1 MQAAIGVAQMDKIDK
16 FLKVKRKNAD
26 YYNHLIKRIKKIK
39 GPVEKDNVKNSY
51 WMYGIRI
58 GKNFGLSRDKVREK
72 LLDKGID
79 TRDFFMPMNEQP
91 FFKHLQRGEKFPVSK
106 KLSETGLYLP
116 SGINLKKKEIL
127 YICGTLGGY
136 QK

>member
-1 MQAAIGVAQMDKIDK
+1 
-16 FLKVKRKNAD
+16 
-26 YYNHLIKRIKKIK
+26 
-39 GPVEKDNVKNSY
+39 
-51 WMYGIRI
+51 
-58 GKNFGLSRDKVREK
+58 
-72 LLDKGID
+72 
-79 TRDFFMPMNEQP
+79 MPMNEQP